1 MLQIIYVISNENKP
15 LWPYPPH
22 LKYLTAL
29 PYKMQNFFY
38 LTGGNVAFHHT
49 VLKFSQCRNK
59 TLPQLIR
66 IADWHTIHAHL
77 QYPNSAVP
85 TSSSLSLE
93 QNSTGNVTEAC
104 CWCRIPA
111 ICSIAGDVFVFQQD
125 NAPAHRACD
134 TVELL
139 RRETAQFISPDN
151 VASQQSTPD
160 LNLVDYR
167 VWGMLQERVYRS
179 TNPRHGR
186 VAEASCWNMRWIS
199 AQRGGRCS
207 WSVAKKTES
216 VYPCRRWS
224 FWTIAVTL
232 PAWHSSCY
240 TSQPVL
246 FRATHANPSPAV
258 FRATNIRR
266 NATLSSVKMKKFS
279 ILQGSAVTFFTCD
292 R

>member
-186 VAEASCWNMRWIS
+186 VAEVSCCNMGWILVE
-199 AQRGGRCS
+199 RGGRCS
-207 WSVAKKTES
+207 WSVAKNTKYVS
-216 VYPCRRWS
+216 VQKV
-224 FWTIAVTL
+224 VTL
-232 PAWHSSCY
+232 NTCCDVACLTFQLLHVKTVSFQIHKCQP
-240 TSQPVL
+240 TSGSFQRHQRL
-246 FRATHANPSPAV
+246 EECK
-258 FRATNIRR
+258 I
-266 NATLSSVKMKKFS
+266 
-279 ILQGSAVTFFTCD
+279 QGSVVTFFICGA
-292 R
+292 